1 MTMDLYQRPDG
12 RSWIADFTIDGKR
25 FRKSTRKTKKSEA
38 MEVAME
44 FLRQAQRR
52 QLPARAKH
60 APLLT
65 EFAKERFLPFIQAS
79 SLDGDTK
86 RYYETGW
93 RLLSETPAK
102 NWRIDQIKGSEA
114 EMLSFTGSGA
124 NANCGLRT
132 LRRMLSLA
140 HDWEMNDRMPRI
152 RLRKEVERTAVFDAE
167 MEKRLLEKAPQPLR
181 DVFLISHDA
190 GLRPDEV
197 LRMRWEN
204 VLWKK
209 NLIFVPDGKTENAK
223 RYVPLSERVREL
235 LRTRQASAGSPWVF
249 PSKRKKKSHISY
261 FGIAK
266 QFSAIRKEA
275 KIPKG
280 IVLYSAR
287 HSFATDML
295 DRTGNIVLVGKMLG
309 HSSVTTTQR
318 YLHPEMKGLAELVN
332 ERNALRARNQ
342 SQ

>member
-1 MTMDLYQRPDG
+1 MELYRQAKSKFWTADFVVDG
-12 RSWIADFTIDGKR
+12 RRI
-25 FRKSTRKTKKSEA
+25 RKSTKRAAKSAA

-44 FLRQAQRR
+44 FYRQAQ
-52 QLPARAKH
+52 QKQIPARKQR
-60 APLLT
+60 PLLLSD
-65 EFAKERFLPFIQAS
+65 FAIDKFLPFIQAS
-79 SLDGDTK
+79 SLDTDTK

-102 NWRIDQIKGSEA
+102 NWRMDQIKGTHA
-114 EMLSFTGSGA
+114 DALRFPASGA

-140 HDWEMNDRMPRI
+140 HDWEVIDRKPRI
-152 RLRKEVERTAVFDAE
+152 QLRKEVERTAVFDAE
-167 MEKRLLEKAPQPLR
+167 MEKRFLEKARQPLR

-197 LRMRWEN
+197 IRMRWEN
-204 VLWKK
+204 VLWNK

-223 RYVPLSERVREL
+223 RYVPLSDRIREL
-235 LRTRQASAGSPWVF
+235 LRARKGAAKWPWVF
-249 PSKRKKKSHISY
+249 PSKRKKKTHISY
-261 FGIAK
+261 FPVAK
-266 QFSAIRKEA
+266 QFSKVRKEA
-275 KIPKG
+275 KIPNG
-280 IVLYSAR
+280 VVLYSAR

-309 HSSVTTTQR
+309 HRSVTTTQR

-332 ERNALRARNQ
+332 ARNALRAAQQNG
-342 SQ
+342 